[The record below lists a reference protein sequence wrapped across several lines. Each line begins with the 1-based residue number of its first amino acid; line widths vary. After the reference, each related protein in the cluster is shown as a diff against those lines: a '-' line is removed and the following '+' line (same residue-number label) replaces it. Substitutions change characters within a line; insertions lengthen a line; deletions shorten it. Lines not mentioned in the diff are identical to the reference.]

1 MLNNFQ
7 LSLIHPNNRN
17 VTWEIVKVFHPDIDD
32 ANMFW
37 LKVTTQYEWVILEIK
52 KLVSIGIKF
61 ECHLSSGRKP
71 LELFEKELANNKFK
85 AWRFCLD
92 PNCNDKTQNKV
103 LQNEK
108 VNEILA
114 KYNIAKPTAKQ
125 MFDYYHSD

>member
-7 LSLIHPNNRN
+7 LSLIHPNNKN

-32 ANMFW
+32 AKMSW

-52 KLVSIGIKF
+52 KLVSIGIQF
-61 ECHLSSGRKP
+61 ECKLSSGRKP
-71 LELFEKELANNKFK
+71 IELFEKELKNNKFR
-85 AWRFCLD
+85 AWRFYSD
-92 PNCNDKTQNKV
+92 PNCNDETQNEI

-108 VNEILA
+108 VNEILN